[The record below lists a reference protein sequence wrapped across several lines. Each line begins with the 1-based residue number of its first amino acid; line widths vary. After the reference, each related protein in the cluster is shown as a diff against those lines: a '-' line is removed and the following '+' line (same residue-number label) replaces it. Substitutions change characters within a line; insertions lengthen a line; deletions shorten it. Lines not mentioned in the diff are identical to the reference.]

1 MTPAIV
7 SVSRR
12 TDVPAFHAD
21 WFFRCLDQG
30 WAMVQGPGGSR
41 FVSLAQRDV
50 AGFVFWTKNPAPM
63 LDRLDR
69 LGDVPF
75 YFQFTLT
82 SYGRDVEPGI
92 PPKGEVL
99 VPLFR
104 QLSRQ
109 VGRRRVVWRYDPVF
123 FSPVYTLDYHRRWFD
138 RLAGLLGPY
147 TDTCTVSFLDW
158 YPVMERSMTQLGAQ
172 HETSQLRREAM
183 ACFAA
188 CARREGIRLV
198 TCAQDGDFS
207 DLGVTPGACV
217 DPARLGLPPAG
228 RDRSQRPLCR
238 CAPSVDIGFYGSCRG
253 GCRYCYA
260 ARGAY

>member
-1 MTPAIV
+1 M
-7 SVSRR
+7 
-12 TDVPAFHAD
+12 
-21 WFFRCLDQG
+21 
-30 WAMVQGPGGSR
+30 
-41 FVSLAQRDV
+41 
-50 AGFVFWTKNPAPM
+50 
-63 LDRLDR
+63 
-69 LGDVPF
+69 
-75 YFQFTLT
+75 
-82 SYGRDVEPGI
+82 EPGI

-104 QLSRQ
+104 QLS
-109 VGRRRVVWRYDPVF
+109 GRWAAGAVWRYDPVF

-158 YPVMERSMTQLGAQ
+158 YPVMERNMTQLGAQ

-217 DPARLGLPPAG
+217 DPARLGLPHRARPKPAPSVPV
-228 RDRSQRPLCR
+228 R
-238 CAPSVDIGFYGSCRG
+238 PSVDIGFT
-253 GCRYCYA
+253 A
-260 ARGAY
+260 AAGAAAGIATPPAGHTE